1 MTPYKVLVLD
11 PVSQEGIEAL
21 RQHKDFI
28 VSRQIDLSESQI
40 IDIVGD
46 FEALI
51 VRSQTTI
58 TERILQHL
66 YDWHGSIHHLLTL
79 CKLLEYRVP

>member
-28 VSRQIDLSESQI
+28 VSRQIGLSESQI

-46 FEALI
+46 FEAII

-58 TERILQHL
+58 TERILQHAKKIKAHRSSRC
-66 YDWHGSIHHLLTL
+66 W
-79 CKLLEYRVP
+79 C